1 VDQPFRTV
9 IRMTTTTTDETTP
22 LPRVDLMGPWPEGYR
37 ALLALDAAVG
47 GAVLDTS
54 LLNLVKQRASQ
65 VNGCPYCLDMHA
77 KEARK
82 AGESQQR
89 LDVLQAWREAPLF
102 SEQEQAAL
110 ALTEAITLVADGHV
124 PDAVVDEARRHFSPE
139 QFAQLVFAI
148 VSINAWNR
156 VAITSRAPLPPPA
169 DG

>member
-1 VDQPFRTV
+1 
-9 IRMTTTTTDETTP
+9 MTTTTDAATDDTTA

-37 ALLALDAAVG
+37 ALLALDGAVG
-47 GAVLDTS
+47 GAGLDPS

-89 LDVLQAWREAPLF
+89 LDVLQAWQEAPLF
-102 SEQEQAAL
+102 SERERAAL

-124 PDAVVDEARRHFSPE
+124 PDAVVDEARRHFAPE

-156 VAITSRAPLPPPA
+156 VAITSRAPLPPAA
-169 DG
+169 DR

>member
-1 VDQPFRTV
+1 
-9 IRMTTTTTDETTP
+9 MTTTTDAATDDTTAR
-22 LPRVDLMGPWPEGYR
+22 PRVDLMGAWPDGFR
-37 ALLALDAAVG
+37 ALLALDAAVS
-47 GAVLDTS
+47 GAGLDTS

-77 KEARK
+77 KEARRS
-82 AGESQQR
+82 AESQQR
-89 LDVLQAWREAPLF
+89 LDVLQAWRETPLF

-110 ALTEAITLVADGHV
+110 ALTEAITLVAEGHV

-139 QFAQLVFAI
+139 QLAQLVFAI

-156 VAITSRAPLPPPA
+156 VAITSRAPLSPPA